1 MEQHALKF
9 LSSLKNEESFIE
21 IFDLL
26 PDIYFYIKDRDCRWI
41 LCNQAALSLFNFQN
55 QNDVY
60 GATETDFFP
69 PTIADSIY
77 RDDLNVINNNA
88 RIINRVELIVGETGY
103 LTWVA
108 TNKIPLLFKDGS
120 VAGLMGTSRIL
131 SQSDHLPDEFQK
143 FRKAINFIQIHLGDK
158 IDIGEL
164 AQISHLSNSQF
175 RKRFKQQF
183 RASPRDF
190 ILRTRLQAASK
201 MLIKSNDPIVDVAL
215 KCGFTDQSYFTRQFS
230 KFFELSPK
238 KYQSMW
244 AQK

>member
-9 LSSLKNEESFIE
+9 LSSLKHEESIVE

-41 LCNQAALSLFNFQN
+41 LCNQPALRLFNFQN
-55 QNDVY
+55 QNEVY
-60 GATETDFFP
+60 GTTETDFFP
-69 PTIADSIY
+69 PSIAKSIY
-77 RDDLNVINNNA
+77 EDDLNVINNNT

-108 TNKIPLLFKDGS
+108 TNKIPLLFNDNS
-120 VAGLMGTSRIL
+120 VAGLMGTSRVL
-131 SQSDHLPDEFQK
+131 NQSDHLPDAYQK
-143 FRKAINFIQIHLGDK
+143 FRKVIEFIQTHLGDK

-164 AQISHLSNSQF
+164 AQLSHLSNSQF

-201 MLIKSNDPIVDVAL
+201 MLIKSNEPIIDIAL
-215 KCGFTDQSYFTRQFS
+215 RCGFTDQSYFTRQFS
-230 KFFELSPK
+230 KFFNLSPK
-238 KYQSMW
+238 KYRSNW

>member
-1 MEQHALKF
+1 MEKRALEF
-9 LSSLKNEESFIE
+9 LSSLKNEESFVE

-41 LCNQAALSLFNFQN
+41 LCNQAALRLFNFQN
-55 QNDVY
+55 KNDVY
-60 GATETDFFP
+60 GTTERDFFP
-69 PTIADSIY
+69 LTIADSIY
-77 RDDLNVINNNA
+77 RDDLNVINNNV

-108 TNKIPLLFKDGS
+108 TNKIPLLSNEDT
-120 VAGLMGTSRIL
+120 VVGLMGTSRIL
-131 SQSDHLPDEFQK
+131 SQSDHLPDEYQK
-143 FRKAINFIQIHLGDK
+143 FRNVIEFIQIHLGDK
-158 IDIGEL
+158 INIGEL

-190 ILRTRLQAASK
+190 ILRTRLQTASK
-201 MLIKSNDPIVDVAL
+201 MLIKSTEPIIDIAL

-238 KYQSMW
+238 KYQAMW